1 MREHL
6 AKLLEV
12 LNPPYLTVRIV
23 PLSAGLTT
31 GCLGAFEVATLR
43 DCGPDHAYLE
53 SAEEGRVTNRA
64 KTVQALI
71 VRWEALSSM
80 AYPVDKSR
88 DLIHEV
94 MKSYG

>member
-1 MREHL
+1 MGQGQ
-6 AKLLEV
+6 
-12 LNPPYLTVRIV
+12 RIETIV
-23 PLSAGLTT
+23 VEIDT
-31 GCLGAFEVATLR
+31 
-43 DCGPDHAYLE
+43 YLE

-64 KTVQALI
+64 QTVQALI